1 MSGNESGPEIGA
13 APVPEPSAP
22 VPEPSR
28 PPGPPEKRV
37 SWGELFFDLVFV
49 FAVTETST
57 LLAQDHSVAG
67 LVRALIVFVPV
78 YWVWVGTSVQ
88 ANLHDVDRP
97 RLRLG
102 IFAIALAG
110 LFMALA
116 LPDVYGDRAL
126 LFAGSY
132 WGARLVLGGPM
143 NLRGIWHAH
152 PYSVSMF
159 GTGPM
164 FVVGALLHGP
174 PREAIW
180 AAAALIDLSTP
191 TVLRSRL
198 KGRHYDAAHLSERFG
213 LFVLIALGESIVA
226 IGASAQSDGAVGV
239 GTGFAVA
246 ASFALSCG
254 LWWVYFHFAADAVR
268 HALATARI
276 QLDIMRLVFSYGHLS
291 FIAAII
297 VATVG
302 MKAAVAAPA
311 RQLGW
316 SLTGLLFGATAAYL
330 ATFGFTRWVMFR
342 LVSVTRLT
350 AAGVVL
356 IALPAARYVPALAAL
371 IGLAVIL
378 AVLNV
383 VEFARVER
391 IGWRAVL
398 ARRTADA

>member
-132 WGARLVLGGPM
+132 WGARLVLGAPM

-152 PYSVSMF
+152 PYSVSM
-159 GTGPM
+159 
-164 FVVGALLHGP
+164 
-174 PREAIW
+174 
-180 AAAALIDLSTP
+180 
-191 TVLRSRL
+191 
-198 KGRHYDAAHLSERFG
+198 
-213 LFVLIALGESIVA
+213 
-226 IGASAQSDGAVGV
+226 
-239 GTGFAVA
+239 
-246 ASFALSCG
+246 
-254 LWWVYFHFAADAVR
+254 
-268 HALATARI
+268 
-276 QLDIMRLVFSYGHLS
+276 
-291 FIAAII
+291 
-297 VATVG
+297 
-302 MKAAVAAPA
+302 
-311 RQLGW
+311 
-316 SLTGLLFGATAAYL
+316 
-330 ATFGFTRWVMFR
+330 

-383 VEFARVER
+383 VEFARAER